1 VARIRHPSLSA
12 TFGPSDDRFL
22 MTDPALHAPA
32 DTTPVPSPR
41 LLVVDADDR
50 TRESIVGILG
60 IRHRYDVV
68 GSAGHSA
75 AALALMK
82 EHRPDVV
89 IIDPRLPELPD
100 GIALIRRMRT
110 INPGVRILAVGWTP
124 SLEHDALEAGADVFV
139 RKTFKPGDLSGAI
152 SRCMDAREDEPTAGL
167 IL

>member
-1 VARIRHPSLSA
+1 
-12 TFGPSDDRFL
+12 
-22 MTDPALHAPA
+22 MTDPAPFTTP
-32 DTTPVPSPR
+32 DTTPTPSPR

-68 GSAGHSA
+68 GSAGHVA
-75 AALALMK
+75 AAIALMK
-82 EHRPDVV
+82 QHRPDVV

-152 SRCMDAREDEPTAGL
+152 ERCMDVREAVPGAGISL
-167 IL
+167 